1 MCGVA
6 MRQIYV
12 NPGDTAVL
20 ACPQCGTTVTQD
32 VGKFKGRR
40 RHLERK
46 CVCQATF
53 RVSLEFRTAP
63 RRRTHLEGFYV
74 KLPGTEDWGMMLVRN
89 ISRTGIGL
97 LTYGKHEL
105 SEGDEVRVKFTLDD
119 GSHSQIE
126 KRAVVRWIQDIH
138 MGCEFVESVEYDNV
152 HDAALHS
159 YVTA

>member
-1 MCGVA
+1 MYAVGIQKV
-6 MRQIYV
+6 YV

-46 CVCQATF
+46 CVCKATF
-53 RVSLEFRTAP
+53 RVSLEFRKA
-63 RRRTHLEGFYV
+63 RRKRTHLEGFYV

-97 LTYGKHEL
+97 LTYGKHDL
-105 SEGDEVRVKFTLDD
+105 REGDALRVKFTLDD
-119 GSHSQIE
+119 GSHSEIE
-126 KRAVVRWIQDIH
+126 KQAVVRWIQDIH
-138 MGCEFVESVEYDNV
+138 MGCEFVESPKYDNA
-152 HDAALHS
+152 HDAAFRA
-159 YVTA
+159 YVTV